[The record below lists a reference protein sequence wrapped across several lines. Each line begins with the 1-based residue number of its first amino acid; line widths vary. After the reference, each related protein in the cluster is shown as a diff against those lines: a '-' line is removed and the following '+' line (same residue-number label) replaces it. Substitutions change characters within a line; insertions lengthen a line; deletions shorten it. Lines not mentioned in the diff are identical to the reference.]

1 MNAVSK
7 ATEGFV
13 QQAFG
18 KKAGSVLK
26 WSFVFRIKLSAGR
39 QFLCFEIRF
48 FAKRQNVS
56 GYITNDRAKQKV
68 YIFADTKIN
77 LRQNVKNNFFQTY
90 QNNNRKAVAV
100 LFNL

>member
-1 MNAVSK
+1 
-7 ATEGFV
+7 
-13 QQAFG
+13 
-18 KKAGSVLK
+18 VL
-26 WSFVFRIKLSAGR
+26 RNR
-39 QFLCFEIRF
+39 QLTIPPT
-48 FAKRQNVS
+48 VS